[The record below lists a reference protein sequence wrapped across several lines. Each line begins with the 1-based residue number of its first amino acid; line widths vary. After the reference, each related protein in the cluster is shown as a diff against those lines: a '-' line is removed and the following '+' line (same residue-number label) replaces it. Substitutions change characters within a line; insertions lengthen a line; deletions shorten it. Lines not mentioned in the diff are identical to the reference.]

1 MVSTYPLQH
10 GRKQRFTRKSR
21 YNCRF
26 QLSSTSELHSSGQA
40 TTSQPETQLWS
51 HLFPSFRRYPMCCA
65 ATPAIPR
72 PTVFATTAALAMST
86 RLIVSTAPTAPTAA
100 PAPRLCAQR
109 PATIHPTV
117 YAKTAAPARST
128 RLCVSTAPTA
138 PTAAPA
144 PREARRPLPL
154 PLPPGRRRPAP
165 MLGLVVHQHAQEIMI
180 HILDSSS
187 AQLSMGHTSSIF
199 KSHFL
204 CLGL

>member
-40 TTSQPETQLWS
+40 TTSQPEHWS

-65 ATPAIPR
+65 STPAIPR
-72 PTVFATTAALAMST
+72 PTVFATTAASARS
-86 RLIVSTAPTAPTAA
+86 RLLVSTALTAPTAA

-109 PATIHPTV
+109 PATFHPTV
-117 YAKTAAPARST
+117 YARMAALAPSSCSAPS
-128 RLCVSTAPTA
+128 APTA

-165 MLGLVVHQHAQEIMI
+165 MLRLVVHQHAQEIMI
-180 HILDSSS
+180 RMLESSS
-187 AQLSMGHTSSIF
+187 AQLSTVRTGTIF

>member
-1 MVSTYPLQH
+1 M
-10 GRKQRFTRKSR
+10 
-21 YNCRF
+21 
-26 QLSSTSELHSSGQA
+26 SGQA
-40 TTSQPETQLWS
+40 TTSQPETQQWS

-72 PTVFATTAALAMST
+72 PTVFATTAAPARST
-86 RLIVSTAPTAPTAA
+86 WLLVSTAPTAPTAA

-109 PATIHPTV
+109 PATFHPTV
-117 YAKTAAPARST
+117 YATTAAPARRT
-128 RLCVSTAPTA
+128 RIVGTAPTA
-138 PTAAPA
+138 PTAAHA

-187 AQLSMGHTSSIF
+187 AQLSMGLTSTIF